1 MNVYSCKACVK
12 YQLGDKTWKSCI
24 FSQVKFRLKNSLVVC
39 EFATLLT
46 HPTCKQTQQQCHGH
60 LDSTDLWMI
69 PNYLLWF
76 LLAHSLP
83 ICLMAFLWRAV
94 PDHKC
99 ALWPGVQNSEVL
111 HVDLNLSIDGKPV
124 PSAFAAQHLGTS
136 FSESKKN
143 HFLETSQHWN
153 ASNWATKRTANFV
166 GFVSPVFFPVG
177 RHWLRKRELKKPGSY
192 WAHMSNGL

>member
-94 PDHKC
+94 PGHKC

-136 FSESKKN
+136 FSESKKII
-143 HFLETSQHWN
+143 FW
-153 ASNWATKRTANFV
+153 KPANTEMPQIGQPREQLILWGLLV
-166 GFVSPVFFPVG
+166 LYFFQLG
-177 RHWLRKRELKKPGSY
+177 DTDWGKG
-192 WAHMSNGL
+192 N